1 MAKKFR
7 QRENTA
13 SLTKQML
20 GIEEPQE
27 AEETETSEH
36 MLPTEESRT
45 PSSEDLLNTHLK
57 EQQKASE
64 SVNAYMQNLSDEQ
77 KQFFSEAAMK
87 LYEEPIPDESQFM
100 TELLKDYRSNREK
113 EQHFETTNN
122 ENTYSD
128 SKPKE
133 NKTLKKKFK
142 RTKRVQILIT
152 EQLYDMLKETS
163 EINDTSMN
171 ELINQCI
178 EKFFYE

>member
-27 AEETETSEH
+27 TEESERV
-36 MLPTEESRT
+36 LPTEESRT
-45 PSSEDLLNTHLK
+45 LSNEDLLNTHFQ
-57 EQQKASE
+57 EQQKANE
-64 SVNAYMQNLSDEQ
+64 SVSAYMQDFNEEH
-77 KQFFSEAAMK
+77 KQIISEMAK
-87 LYEEPIPDESQFM
+87 QLYDEPIPDKSQFM

-113 EQHFETTNN
+113 EQHFETTDN

>member
-27 AEETETSEH
+27 TEESERV
-36 MLPTEESRT
+36 LPTEESRT
-45 PSSEDLLNTHLK
+45 PSSEDLLNTHFQ
-57 EQQKASE
+57 EQQKVSE
-64 SVNAYMQNLSDEQ
+64 SVSTYMQNLSDEQ
-77 KQFFSEAAMK
+77 KQFFSEAVRK

-100 TELLKDYRSNREK
+100 DELLKDYHSLREK
-113 EQHFETTNN
+113 KQHFEATDN
-122 ENTYSD
+122 EITYSD

-163 EINDTSMN
+163 EINDTSMT

>member
-27 AEETETSEH
+27 TEESERV
-36 MLPTEESRT
+36 LPTEESRA
-45 PSSEDLLNTHLK
+45 PSNEGPLNTHFQ
-57 EQQKASE
+57 EQQKANERGS
-64 SVNAYMQNLSDEQ
+64 AYMQDFNEEH
-77 KQFFSEAAMK
+77 KQIISEMVK
-87 LYEEPIPDESQFM
+87 QLYDEPIPDKPQFM

-113 EQHFETTNN
+113 EQHFGTTDN

>member
-27 AEETETSEH
+27 AEETEKSES

-45 PSSEDLLNTHLK
+45 LSNEGLLNTHLQ
-57 EQQKASE
+57 EQQKANE
-64 SVNAYMQNLSDEQ
+64 SINAYMQGFSDEQ
-77 KQFFSEAAMK
+77 KQIFSEAAMK
-87 LYEEPIPDESQFM
+87 LYDEPIPEEPQSMAELFKQFH
-100 TELLKDYRSNREK
+100 EEKQKDFSN
-113 EQHFETTNN
+113 TDN
-122 ENTYSD
+122 ENVSRD
-128 SKPKE
+128 SKPKAL
-133 NKTLKKKFK
+133 TKKFK

-152 EQLYDMLKETS
+152 EQLYETLKETA
-163 EINDTSMN
+163 ELNDMSMN

-178 EKFFYE
+178 EKNFYK

>member
-13 SLTKQML
+13 SLTKQMI

-27 AEETETSEH
+27 TEESERV
-36 MLPTEESRT
+36 LPTEESRT
-45 PSSEDLLNTHLK
+45 PSNEDLLNTHFQ
-57 EQQKASE
+57 EQQKANERVS
-64 SVNAYMQNLSDEQ
+64 AYMQDFNEEH
-77 KQFFSEAAMK
+77 KQIISEMAK
-87 LYEEPIPDESQFM
+87 QLYDEPIPDKSQFM

-113 EQHFETTNN
+113 EQHFGTTDN

>member
-27 AEETETSEH
+27 TEESERV
-36 MLPTEESRT
+36 LPTEESRT
-45 PSSEDLLNTHLK
+45 PSSEDLLSTHFQ
-57 EQQKASE
+57 EQQKANE
-64 SVNAYMQNLSDEQ
+64 NVNAYMQDFEEQ
-77 KQFFSEAAMK
+77 NQILKDMAKQ
-87 LYEEPIPDESQFM
+87 LYDEPIPDKSQFM
-100 TELLKDYRSNREK
+100 DELLKDYHSLREK
-113 EQHFETTNN
+113 KQHFEATDN
-122 ENTYSD
+122 ENAYSD

>member
-27 AEETETSEH
+27 TEKSERV
-36 MLPTEESRT
+36 LPTEESRT
-45 PSSEDLLNTHLK
+45 PSNEDLLNTHFQ
-57 EQQKASE
+57 EQQKANERVS
-64 SVNAYMQNLSDEQ
+64 AYMQDFNEEH
-77 KQFFSEAAMK
+77 KQIISEMAK
-87 LYEEPIPDESQFM
+87 QLYDEPIPDKSQFM

-113 EQHFETTNN
+113 EQHFGTTDN

>member
-27 AEETETSEH
+27 TEESERV
-36 MLPTEESRT
+36 LPTEESRT
-45 PSSEDLLNTHLK
+45 PSNEDLLNTHFQ
-57 EQQKASE
+57 EQQKANERVS
-64 SVNAYMQNLSDEQ
+64 AYMQDFNEEH
-77 KQFFSEAAMK
+77 KQIISEMAK
-87 LYEEPIPDESQFM
+87 QLYDEPIPDKSQFM

-113 EQHFETTNN
+113 EQHFGTTDN

>member
-27 AEETETSEH
+27 TEESERV
-36 MLPTEESRT
+36 LPTEESRT
-45 PSSEDLLNTHLK
+45 LSNEDLLNTHFQ
-57 EQQKASE
+57 EQQKANE
-64 SVNAYMQNLSDEQ
+64 SVSAYIQDFNEEH
-77 KQFFSEAAMK
+77 KQIISEMAK
-87 LYEEPIPDESQFM
+87 QLYDEPIPDKSQFM

-113 EQHFETTNN
+113 EQHFETTDN

>member
-27 AEETETSEH
+27 TEESERV
-36 MLPTEESRT
+36 LPTEESRT
-45 PSSEDLLNTHLK
+45 PSNEDLLNTHFQ
-57 EQQKASE
+57 EQQKANERVS
-64 SVNAYMQNLSDEQ
+64 AYMQDFNEEHKKIISEMA
-77 KQFFSEAAMK
+77 KQ
-87 LYEEPIPDESQFM
+87 LYDEPIPDKSQFM
-100 TELLKDYRSNREK
+100 TELLIDYRSNREK
-113 EQHFETTNN
+113 EQHFGTTDN

>member
-27 AEETETSEH
+27 
-36 MLPTEESRT
+36 TEESRT
-45 PSSEDLLNTHLK
+45 PSNEGLLNTHLQ
-57 EQQKASE
+57 EQQKAELKANE
-64 SVNAYMQNLSDEQ
+64 SVNEYMQNFSDEQ
-77 KQFFSEAAMK
+77 KRLFSEAAMK
-87 LYEEPIPDESQFM
+87 LYDEPIPDESQCM
-100 TELLKDYRSNREK
+100 AELLKDYRSLREK
-113 EQHFETTNN
+113 EQHFGTTDN
-122 ENTYSD
+122 ENTYSG

>member
-27 AEETETSEH
+27 
-36 MLPTEESRT
+36 TEESRT
-45 PSSEDLLNTHLK
+45 SSNEDLLNTHFQ
-57 EQQKASE
+57 EQQEAELKANE
-64 SVNAYMQNLSDEQ
+64 NVNAYMQNFSDEQ
-77 KQFFSEAAMK
+77 KRLFSEAAMK
-87 LYEEPIPDESQFM
+87 LYDEPIPDESQCM
-100 TELLKDYRSNREK
+100 AELLKDYRSLREK
-113 EQHFETTNN
+113 EQHFGTTDN

>member
-27 AEETETSEH
+27 TEESERV
-36 MLPTEESRT
+36 LPTEESRT
-45 PSSEDLLNTHLK
+45 PSNEDLLNTHFQ
-57 EQQKASE
+57 EQQKVNE
-64 SVNAYMQNLSDEQ
+64 SVNAYMQNFSDEQ
-77 KQFFSEAAMK
+77 KRLFSEAAMK
-87 LYEEPIPDESQFM
+87 LYDEPIPDESQCM
-100 TELLKDYRSNREK
+100 AELLKDYRSLREK
-113 EQHFETTNN
+113 EQHFGTTDN

>member
-27 AEETETSEH
+27 TEESERV
-36 MLPTEESRT
+36 LPTEESRT
-45 PSSEDLLNTHLK
+45 PSNENLLNTHFQ
-57 EQQKASE
+57 EQQKANE
-64 SVNAYMQNLSDEQ
+64 SVSAYMQDFNEEH
-77 KQFFSEAAMK
+77 KQIISEMAK
-87 LYEEPIPDESQFM
+87 QLYDEPIPDKSQFM

-113 EQHFETTNN
+113 EQHFGTTDN

-152 EQLYDMLKETS
+152 EQLYDILKETS

>member
-27 AEETETSEH
+27 TEESERV
-36 MLPTEESRT
+36 LPAEESRT
-45 PSSEDLLNTHLK
+45 PSSEGLLSTHFQ
-57 EQQKASE
+57 EQQKANE
-64 SVNAYMQNLSDEQ
+64 NVNAYMQDFNEEQ
-77 KQFFSEAAMK
+77 NQILKDMAKQ
-87 LYEEPIPDESQFM
+87 LYDEPIPDKSQFM
-100 TELLKDYRSNREK
+100 DELLKDYHSLREK
-113 EQHFETTNN
+113 EQHFEATDN

>member
-27 AEETETSEH
+27 TEESERV
-36 MLPTEESRT
+36 LPTEESRT
-45 PSSEDLLNTHLK
+45 PSNEDLLNTHFQ
-57 EQQKASE
+57 EQQKVNE
-64 SVNAYMQNLSDEQ
+64 SVNAYMQNFSDEQ
-77 KQFFSEAAMK
+77 KRLFSEAAMK
-87 LYEEPIPDESQFM
+87 LYDEPIPDKSQFM
-100 TELLKDYRSNREK
+100 DELLKDYHSLREK
-113 EQHFETTNN
+113 EQHFEATDNAN
-122 ENTYSD
+122 AYSD
-128 SKPKE
+128 SKQKE

>member
-13 SLTKQML
+13 SLTKQIL

-27 AEETETSEH
+27 TEESERV
-36 MLPTEESRT
+36 LPTEESRT
-45 PSSEDLLNTHLK
+45 PSSEDLLNTHFQ
-57 EQQKASE
+57 EQQKVSE
-64 SVNAYMQNLSDEQ
+64 SVSTYMQNLSDEQ

-100 TELLKDYRSNREK
+100 DELLKDYHSLREK
-113 EQHFETTNN
+113 KQHFEATDN
-122 ENTYSD
+122 ENAYSD

>member
-27 AEETETSEH
+27 TEESERV
-36 MLPTEESRT
+36 LPTEESRT
-45 PSSEDLLNTHLK
+45 PSNEDLLNTHFQ
-57 EQQKASE
+57 EQQKANERVS
-64 SVNAYMQNLSDEQ
+64 AYMQDFNEEH
-77 KQFFSEAAMK
+77 KQIISEMAK
-87 LYEEPIPDESQFM
+87 QLYDEPIPDKSQFM

-113 EQHFETTNN
+113 EQHFGTTDN
-122 ENTYSD
+122 ENAYSD